1 MLHPVGPLPAAV
13 YWRRRVL
20 VLLLAGAVVGG
31 GGWLATTAIDWRP
44 GPAEASSGGSPA
56 RGQVLPSLAGAQAP
70 TPVCTDEMIDLTVR
84 APAAAV
90 VGSRPTFQ
98 LVVTNMS
105 TAACVRSL
113 GAEQQEIVLADA
125 TGQRIWSSADCLAEG
140 TGSQSRT
147 TLTPGQAVSL
157 DVVWGGR
164 RSEPTCMAERVSPPP
179 GRYVLRG
186 RVGTKAAPEV
196 ALTLT

>member
-20 VLLLAGAVVGG
+20 VLLLAGAVFGG
-31 GGWLATTAIDWRP
+31 GGWLATTAAIHWRT
-44 GPAEASSGGSPA
+44 GPAEASSGGSPT
-56 RGQVLPSLAGAQAP
+56 QVLPSLAGAQAP

-90 VGSRPTFQ
+90 MGSRPTFQ

-105 TAACVRSL
+105 TTACVRAL
-113 GAEQQEIVLADA
+113 GAEQQEIVLADT

-140 TGSQSRT
+140 AGSQSRT

-164 RSEPTCMAERVSPPP
+164 RSEPTCMVERVSPPP

-196 ALTLT
+196 ALTLS